1 MSENGQRSRFHLSR
15 LYDFAQRAYSEV
27 PYRYLKSGY
36 SLPAWHYFIE
46 VTRRCNLRCKMCQY
60 IDWLENVPVKEQR
73 EGELSTDEWLHVL
86 GQVQRFSLVTFTG
99 GEVFVR
105 KDFMELLTF
114 ASRRSRTHFISNT
127 TMLPEE
133 RAEAI
138 VALAPRR
145 TGGLGFNFAGTSIEG
160 PGERHDEIRK
170 MRGAWD
176 KSMAGIVRLRKYRD
190 ASGKQCPHIHVT
202 TVIQQDNIDVLH
214 LMPKMVAEVGV
225 DVLNLVTETRM
236 HDLPGFGELDPSVF
250 TTEQVDWP
258 YIGRSPLARALDR
271 TLDAAKD
278 AGIEVRLPRMPRADL
293 LDYYDGTGIDLKQY
307 QCRNAWNTLIIGR
320 LGEAYPCWMQ
330 PVGNV
335 REDSLRTLWNNA
347 AMREFRQTCQKK
359 LFAPCPGCC
368 FLEHR
373 GGGLAGTPIPAAD
386 AVTAGA
392 S

>member
-1 MSENGQRSRFHLSR
+1 MSEHERQSWFPLARV
-15 LYDFAQRAYSEV
+15 YDLAQRIYSEV
-27 PYRYLKSGY
+27 PYRYVKSGH

-73 EGELSTDEWLHVL
+73 QGELSTQEWLDVL
-86 GQVQRFSLVTFTG
+86 AQIQRFSLVTFTG
-99 GEVFVR
+99 GEAFVR

-145 TGGLGFNFAGTSIEG
+145 TGGMGFNFAGTSIEG

-170 MRGAWD
+170 LRGAWD
-176 KSMAGIVRLRKYRD
+176 RSMAGIRRLRQYRE

-202 TVIQQDNIDVLH
+202 TVIQQDNLDVLH
-214 LMPKMVAEVGV
+214 LLPKMVADAGV

-236 HDLPGFGELDPSVF
+236 HDLPGFGEVDPSSF
-250 TTEQVDWP
+250 IPEQMAWP
-258 YIGRSPLARALDR
+258 HIPRKALAAALNR
-271 TLDAAKD
+271 TLDAAKG
-278 AGIEVRLPRMPRADL
+278 AGVELRLPRMPRDDL
-293 LDYYDGTGIDLKQY
+293 LDYYDGTGLDLNDY

-320 LGEAYPCWMQ
+320 LGDAYPCWLQ
-330 PVGNV
+330 KVGNV
-335 REDSLRTLWNNA
+335 REHSLRTLWNNTT
-347 AMREFRQTCQKK
+347 MRDFRKTCQKK

-373 GGGLAGTPIPAAD
+373 GGPAKVKVPSVD
-386 AVTAGA
+386 TAVAGA

>member
-1 MSENGQRSRFHLSR
+1 MSEHDQQSLFRLSR
-15 LYDFAQRAYSEV
+15 LYDLAQRAYSEV
-27 PYRYLKSGY
+27 PYRYMKSGY

-60 IDWLENVPVKEQR
+60 IDWLENTPVKEQR
-73 EGELSTDEWLHVL
+73 QGELSTQEWLDVL
-86 GQVQRFSLVTFTG
+86 GQIQRFSLVTFTG
-99 GEVFVR
+99 GEAFVR

-114 ASRRSRTHFISNT
+114 ASRKSRTHFISNT
-127 TMLPEE
+127 TMLPED

-145 TGGLGFNFAGTSIEG
+145 TGGVGFNFAGTSIEG

-170 MRGAWD
+170 LRGAWD
-176 KSMAGIVRLRKYRD
+176 RSMTGIRRLRQYRE

-202 TVIQQDNIDVLH
+202 TVIQQDNLDVLH
-214 LMPKMVAEVGV
+214 LLPQMVADAGV

-236 HDLPGFGELDPSVF
+236 HDLPGFGEVDPASF
-250 TTEQVDWP
+250 IPEQMAWP
-258 YIGRSPLARALDR
+258 HIPRRALAAALNR
-271 TLDAAKD
+271 CLDAAKG
-278 AGIEVRLPRMPRADL
+278 AGMELRLPRMPREDL
-293 LDYYDGTGIDLKQY
+293 LDYYDGTGIDLNDY

-320 LGEAYPCWMQ
+320 LGDAYPCWLQ
-330 PVGNV
+330 KVGNV

-347 AMREFRQTCQKK
+347 TLRDFRKTCQKK

-373 GGGLAGTPIPAAD
+373 GGPVKARVRSAD
-386 AVTAGA
+386 TAVAGA